1 MQYIFLIYGDESAWG
16 SASPEEQA
24 KNMQEWVD
32 YTQFL
37 KDKGYHIAGDA
48 LHPTSD
54 ATTVRVRDG
63 KTITTDGPFAETKET
78 LGGFYLVEA
87 ADLDEAI
94 SYAAMIPGARHG
106 CIEVRPVWDYGA
118 AAAAEEQATVT
129 AGN

>member
-1 MQYIFLIYGDESAWG
+1 VKYLALIHSDERSWAALPDDERKAIYARYRAFADDAQ
-16 SASPEEQA
+16 ASGKLVEGYE
-24 KNMQEWVD
+24 
-32 YTQFL
+32 L
-37 KDKGYHIAGDA
+37 K
-48 LHPTSD
+48 PTAT
-54 ATTVRVRDG
+54 ATTVRVVDG

-118 AAAAEEQATVT
+118 ATAAEEPETVT